1 MENLINIFKSVNV
14 EYLIKYARLIV
25 IILGFQLLGP
35 LIAQVIIGIVHKI
48 IKSDE
53 KAKDSGFYGP
63 AKYFLYILGFY
74 ICIYNLNVTA
84 GILKL
89 ADKAFK
95 IITIILI
102 TKGIAD
108 SIKPSSFIFRVIN
121 KDARKRRKENHA
133 NDALNLFLSK
143 VFKTIV
149 WIVAIFVVMSE
160 LNYDLSGL
168 AAGLGIGSAVIAL
181 AAQDFVKSLMGG
193 FVIITD
199 KPFEIGDYIE
209 VGTFTGT
216 VIDIS
221 FRSTRIRGINNS
233 IVTIPNSLISSEY
246 ITNWNKLESRR
257 VSTELRLGLDV
268 TTEQINRCISKITT
282 VLKTNEDVKEDTVQ
296 VHLADIRPDCNAILL
311 VAYVKIT
318 DYNEFMKSK
327 DRIFCDVLDVL
338 ARENIELV
346 YPSQTVYTKNVM

>member
-1 MENLINIFKSVNV
+1 MENLISLFKSINV

-25 IILGFQLLGP
+25 IILGFQLIGP
-35 LIAQVIIGIVHKI
+35 IIAQIIIGIFHKI

-53 KAKDSGFYGP
+53 KAKESGFYVP
-63 AKYFLYILGFY
+63 TKYFFYVLGFY
-74 ICIYNLNVTA
+74 ISIYNLNVTA

-102 TKGIAD
+102 TKGLAD
-108 SIKPSSFIFRVIN
+108 SIKPSSFIFKFIN
-121 KDARKRRKENHA
+121 KDARRRKKDIA

-143 VFKTIV
+143 VFRTII

-181 AAQDFVKSLMGG
+181 AAQDLVKSLMGG

-199 KPFEIGDYIE
+199 KPFEIGDFIE

-257 VSTELRLGLDV
+257 ISTELRLGLDV

-296 VHLADIRPDCNAILL
+296 VHLSDIRADCNAILV

-318 DYNEFMKSK
+318 AYNEFMKSK
-327 DRIFCDVLDVL
+327 DRIYCDILDVL

>member
-1 MENLINIFKSVNV
+1 MENVINLFKSVNV
-14 EYLIKYARLIV
+14 DYLIKYARLIV
-25 IILGFQLLGP
+25 IILAFQMIGP
-35 LIAQVIIGIVHKI
+35 LVARVIIGVVHKI
-48 IKSDE
+48 IKSEE

-63 AKYFLYILGFY
+63 MKYFFYMLGFY

-89 ADKAFK
+89 TDKAFK
-95 IITIILI
+95 IVTILLI

-108 SIKPSSFIFRVIN
+108 SIKPTSFIFKVVN
-121 KDARKRRKENHA
+121 KDSRKRKNHA

-143 VFKTIV
+143 ILKTIV

-160 LNYDLSGL
+160 LNYNLSGL

-209 VGTFTGT
+209 VGTYMGT

-233 IVTIPNSLISSEY
+233 IVTVPNSLISSEY

-257 VSTELRLGLDV
+257 FSTVLRLGLNSS
-268 TTEQINRCISKITT
+268 TEQINRCIRKIST
-282 VLKTNEDVKEDTVQ
+282 VLKTNDDVNEDTVQ
-296 VHLADIRPDCNAILL
+296 VHFTGIKPDCNEILV
-311 VAYVKIT
+311 VAYVKKPA
-318 DYNEFMKSK
+318 YNDFMHSQDK
-327 DRIFCDVLDVL
+327 ILCDILDVL
-338 ARENIELV
+338 ERENLELV
-346 YPSQTVYTKNVM
+346 YPAQTVYTKNAI